1 MWVLP
6 LAAAMV
12 AFVFAAVLA
21 RRFAR
26 TRRLHLA
33 MWCGALVM
41 YGLASLAVAGG
52 ALSGWSRTLFE
63 VYWILGAVLNVPL
76 LAAGEV
82 HLLRRGQVLDVVVW
96 VVLAFVFAYTVAV
109 TRGAAIDPSALAER
123 LPSGKEVFGDGT
135 AAHRLPQVIS
145 IPSYVILVAGVAWSA
160 WRMRGR
166 PELRNRFIGTLLVA
180 AGATITAAA
189 GSAFAAVGNLPAF
202 SISLLAGVAV
212 MFLGFRRASESRLA
226 SERRD
231 LPAH

>member
-1 MWVLP
+1 MLRCYRLFPDRPCVSCEHMWVFP
-6 LAAAMV
+6 LAAAVV
-12 AFVFAAVLA
+12 AFVFAAALA

-82 HLLRRGQVLDVVVW
+82 HLLRRGQFLDVAVW

-109 TRGAAIDPSALAER
+109 TRGAAIDPSPLAER
-123 LPSGKEVFGDGT
+123 LPSGQEVLGDG
-135 AAHRLPQVIS
+135 ADVYRLPQVS
-145 IPSYVILVAGVAWSA
+145 SVAC
-160 WRMRGR
+160 
-166 PELRNRFIGTLLVA
+166 
-180 AGATITAAA
+180 
-189 GSAFAAVGNLPAF
+189 
-202 SISLLAGVAV
+202 VAV
-212 MFLGFRRASESRLA
+212 PL
-226 SERRD
+226 
-231 LPAH
+231 